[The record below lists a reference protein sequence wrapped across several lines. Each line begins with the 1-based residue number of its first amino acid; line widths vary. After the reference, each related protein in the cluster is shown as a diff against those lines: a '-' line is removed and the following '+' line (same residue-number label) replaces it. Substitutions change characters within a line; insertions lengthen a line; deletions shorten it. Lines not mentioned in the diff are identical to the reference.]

1 MKQLDWE
8 PSCVMSRSLRN
19 LSVQLSF
26 LKMMRY
32 EILSELIL
40 LYLVISSLRF
50 YFLLNKLEEYEAPLC
65 TVWFPSIVS
74 ISPWFPSRSRRQ
86 HGSTECMDLV
96 HSNSL
101 YYLADLL
108 VSCHTNTS
116 FIISSILLT
125 GEPISLEEGLN
136 KKERKKEIAQIKL
149 VNSACFSLKIDQGI
163 PLMDWV
169 RKGN

>member
-1 MKQLDWE
+1 MKHLCALFGFQALS
-8 PSCVMSRSLRN
+8 PSLHD
-19 LSVQLSF
+19 F
-26 LKMMRY
+26 L
-32 EILSELIL
+32 
-40 LYLVISSLRF
+40 
-50 YFLLNKLEEYEAPLC
+50 AGAD
-65 TVWFPSIVS
+65 
-74 ISPWFPSRSRRQ
+74 
-86 HGSTECMDLV
+86 GSTECMVLV

-136 KKERKKEIAQIKL
+136 KKKRKKKIAQIKL

-169 RKGN
+169 RKGNWVQNGCSKSTRR

>member
-8 PSCVMSRSLRN
+8 PGCFWAEAFKKFVSSIIISEN
-19 LSVQLSF
+19 DE
-26 LKMMRY
+26 Y
-32 EILSELIL
+32 EILLELIP
-40 LYLVISSLRF
+40 LYLVISNLRF
-50 YFLLNKLEEYEAPLC
+50 YLLLNKLEEYEAPLC

-86 HGSTECMDLV
+86 HRVNGSL

-136 KKERKKEIAQIKL
+136 KKKRRGK
-149 VNSACFSLKIDQGI
+149 VNSSNQTCQFSML
-163 PLMDWV
+163 
-169 RKGN
+169 

>member
-8 PSCVMSRSLRN
+8 PGCFWAEAFKKFVSSIIISEN
-19 LSVQLSF
+19 DE
-26 LKMMRY
+26 Y
-32 EILSELIL
+32 EILLELIP

-50 YFLLNKLEEYEAPLC
+50 YLLLNKLEEYEAPLC

-86 HGSTECMDLV
+86 HRVHGSL

-136 KKERKKEIAQIKL
+136 KKKKRKSK
-149 VNSACFSLKIDQGI
+149 SLKSNLSIQHA
-163 PLMDWV
+163 LV
-169 RKGN
+169 

>member
-8 PSCVMSRSLRN
+8 PGCFWAEAFKKFVSSIIISEN
-19 LSVQLSF
+19 DE
-26 LKMMRY
+26 Y
-32 EILSELIL
+32 EILLELIP
-40 LYLVISSLRF
+40 LYLVISNLGF
-50 YFLLNKLEEYEAPLC
+50 YLLLNKLEEYEAPLC

-74 ISPWFPSRSRRQ
+74 ISLWFPSRSRRQ
-86 HGSTECMDLV
+86 HRVNGSL

-125 GEPISLEEGLN
+125 GEPEGLN
-136 KKERKKEIAQIKL
+136 KKKRGK
-149 VNSACFSLKIDQGI
+149 VNRSNQTCQFSML
-163 PLMDWV
+163 
-169 RKGN
+169 

>member
-1 MKQLDWE
+1 MKHLCALFGFQALS
-8 PSCVMSRSLRN
+8 PSLHD
-19 LSVQLSF
+19 F
-26 LKMMRY
+26 L
-32 EILSELIL
+32 
-40 LYLVISSLRF
+40 
-50 YFLLNKLEEYEAPLC
+50 AGAD
-65 TVWFPSIVS
+65 
-74 ISPWFPSRSRRQ
+74 
-86 HGSTECMDLV
+86 GSTECMVLV

-116 FIISSILLT
+116 FIISSIPLT

-136 KKERKKEIAQIKL
+136 KKKRKKKIAQIKL
-149 VNSACFSLKIDQGI
+149 VNPACFSLKIDQGI